1 MDSHQDFKEIILRN
15 PSSQKQQHKNVSSQP
30 SVVISKL
37 QKQLLSDDDEGP
49 KIKTFGKENGKIL
62 QNARTSR
69 KMSQEQLA
77 NQINEKKN
85 VINSYEVGNV
95 VPDNKILNK
104 LRKALNIK
112 FN

>member
-1 MDSHQDFKEIILRN
+1 MNSHQDFKEIIIRN
-15 PSSQKQQHKNVSSQP
+15 PSTQKNKNVSSQP

-37 QKQLLSDDDEGP
+37 QKQLLNDDEVP
-49 KIKTFGKENGKIL
+49 KIKTFGKDNGKII

-69 KMSQEQLA
+69 KMTQEQLA

-85 VINSYEVGNV
+85 VINSYEIGNI

-104 LRKALNIK
+104 LRRVLNIK

>member
-1 MDSHQDFKEIILRN
+1 MDPHQDFKEIILRN
-15 PSSQKQQHKNVSSQP
+15 PSSKKDKIVSSQP

-37 QKQLLSDDDEGP
+37 QKQLLNDDEEGP
-49 KIKTFGKENGKIL
+49 NKIKTFGKENGKIL

-69 KMSQEQLA
+69 KLTQEQLA

-85 VINSYEVGNV
+85 VINSYEVGNI

-104 LRKALNIK
+104 LRRILNIK

>member
-1 MDSHQDFKEIILRN
+1 MNPHQDFKEIILVN
-15 PSSQKQQHKNVSSQP
+15 PSSKKNKIVPSQP

-37 QKQLLSDDDEGP
+37 EKQLLNDDEEGP
-49 KIKTFGKENGKIL
+49 KLKTFGKENGKLL
-62 QNARTSR
+62 QSARTAKR
-69 KMSQEQLA
+69 LTQEQLA

-85 VINSYEVGNV
+85 VINMYEVGNI